1 MTRGRNSERWLRLPR
16 RVRTRAELP
25 SDRREARRVIL
36 LLVTADQS
44 VKLLYPHC
52 RVLRDRGWTVHVASS
67 PGPNLESL
75 RASGFETHPIAMRR
89 DVSPARDAVGLV
101 RITLLLWKLKPD
113 VVSAGTPKAG
123 LLGTLAGAV
132 TPKVKSVYL
141 VRGLPLET
149 AVGLKR
155 KILMATERLACRS
168 ADSVL
173 TISRSLETRLDDL
186 RICDPKKMRT
196 LGPGSS
202 KGVDIDRFV
211 PDESSRQHAEST
223 RRTLTEPILGY
234 IGRIAPDKGL
244 DILADSLSILAARGV
259 RGTLLVIGND
269 DSPASAAIRARLD
282 RSDWTVVQRPYEP
295 AVERVYPVL
304 DILCVPSRREGF
316 GNVVLEAALAGVP
329 SVGMSVTGVVDAI
342 VDGSTGLIAH
352 ASGAAAY
359 AACIEKLAAD
369 EHLRTRLGT
378 AARERVVEQFGED
391 AVCTRYVQHYESLT
405 PAPSDERQRRGSW

>member
-1 MTRGRNSERWLRLPR
+1 M
-16 RVRTRAELP
+16 
-25 SDRREARRVIL
+25 
-36 LLVTADQS
+36 
-44 VKLLYPHC
+44 
-52 RVLRDRGWTVHVASS
+52 HVASS

-75 RASGFETHPIAMRR
+75 RADGFETHPIAMRR
-89 DVSPARDAVGLV
+89 DISPARDVAALV
-101 RITLLLWKLKPD
+101 KLTSLLWQLKPD

-123 LLGTLAGAV
+123 LLGTLAAAV
-132 TPKVKSVYL
+132 IPKAKSVYL

-155 KILMATERLACRS
+155 NILVATERLACRS

-173 TISRSLETRLDDL
+173 TISRSLETRLKDL
-186 RICDPKKMRT
+186 RICDARKLRT

-211 PDESSRQHAEST
+211 PDGATLQHAQAT
-223 RRTLTEPILGY
+223 RRTLTAPILGY

-244 DILADSLSILAARGV
+244 DILAESLSILAARNV
-259 RGTLLVIGND
+259 RGTLLVVGND
-269 DSPASAAIRARLD
+269 DSPSSAAIRARLET
-282 RSDWTVVQRPYEP
+282 SDWTVVQRPYEP

-342 VDGSTGLIAH
+342 VDGVTGLIAQD
-352 ASGAAAY
+352 SGAAPY
-359 AACIEKLAAD
+359 AACVEKLATD
-369 EHLRTRLGT
+369 ERLRTRLGT
-378 AARERVVEQFGED
+378 AARDRVVEQFGEE
-391 AVCTRYVQHYESLT
+391 AVCTRYAQHYESLA
-405 PAPSDERQRRGSW
+405 PAPSAER